1 MAIAAWALFALA
13 GAHPWALVPIVVAA
27 VALAVV
33 VRPAAAGSFAAIDA
47 ALIGCLAI
55 VALQL
60 LPLPGGAR
68 AWLSPHRS
76 EVAGALLFAT
86 NDRGPLT
93 LNASA
98 TGWALAAGIAL
109 LLVFLSARALFER
122 QQGLRHV
129 CRGIAWV
136 GLLLAAGAF
145 LQRALTPSLVYGTW
159 RPVDLPSNILPWGP
173 FLNRNDFAAWL
184 VMAIPVTIGYLT
196 MRIGSV
202 RTSGSSRVDPGAVL
216 DARMVLLVAASCLMT
231 GAVLAS
237 LSRSGVVSMAI
248 ALAAFVALA
257 GRRAGRAP
265 AVMLAIG
272 VVVLV
277 VAAGTYANLPA
288 LVARMNETLP
298 SGFGGRFVVW
308 AETWP
313 IVRDFAGTGVGVGA
327 FERAMLVYQQSNRLM
342 FFNHAHNEYLQVL
355 TEGGLPLAGAAAVA
369 AVAAVAAAVRHLRED
384 RSSVYWARAGAIC
397 GIAGIGCHSVW
408 DTALRLPANAVLLAI
423 LAAIAV
429 HQPLRSSDEP
439 PMDTVRID

>member
-1 MAIAAWALFALA
+1 VAIAAWALFALA
-13 GAHPWALVPIVVAA
+13 GAHPWTVVPIVVGA

-33 VRPAAAGSFAAIDA
+33 VHPAPARSLAAIDA

-76 EVAGALLFAT
+76 EVASALFLAT
-86 NDRGPLT
+86 NDHGPLT

-98 TGWALAAGIAL
+98 TGWALAAGAAL
-109 LLVFLSARALFER
+109 LLVFRSARALFER

-136 GLLLAAGAF
+136 GILLAAGAF
-145 LQRALTPSLVYGTW
+145 LQRALTPSLVYGAW
-159 RPVDLPSNILPWGP
+159 RPADLPSNVLPWGP
-173 FLNRNDFAAWL
+173 FINRNDFAAWL
-184 VMAIPVTIGYLT
+184 VMAIPLTIGYLA
-196 MRIGSV
+196 MRIGSL
-202 RTSGSSRVDPGAVL
+202 RTSRSSRVDPTAVL
-216 DARMVLLVAASCLMT
+216 DARMMLLIAASCLMT
-231 GAVLAS
+231 GAALAS
-237 LSRSGVVSMAI
+237 LSRSGIVSVAI

-257 GRRAGRAP
+257 GSRAGRAP
-265 AVMLAIG
+265 ATMVAIG
-272 VVVLV
+272 VVVLL
-277 VAAGTYANLPA
+277 VAAGMYANLPA
-288 LVARMNETLP
+288 LVARMNETVP

-355 TEGGLPLAGAAAVA
+355 AEGGLPLAGAAAVA
-369 AVAAVAAAVRHLRED
+369 VVAALVAAARHLRED
-384 RSSVYWARAGAIC
+384 RSSVYWTRAGAIC
-397 GIAGIGCHSVW
+397 GLIGVGCQSVW
-408 DTALRLPANAVLLAI
+408 DTTLRMPANAVLFAI
-423 LAAIAV
+423 LAAIAI
-429 HQPLRSSDEP
+429 HEPGSGDKAPLD
-439 PMDTVRID
+439 